1 MHKPVGVERRR
12 AERVSARLN
21 LNVHL
26 HLPGGAGGVDDL
38 ETLNVSSSG
47 VYFRSRRYIEPM
59 TKLALSFDVPTRPDD
74 PRSLKSV
81 SCEGIVVRTLPEEP
95 DADIEAF
102 EVAVFFTV
110 IDAESLHHLEAYIGT
125 LLA

>member
-1 MHKPVGVERRR
+1 MHKPEGVERRK

-26 HLPGGAGGVDDL
+26 HLPGSAGGVDDL

-47 VYFRSRRYIEPM
+47 VYFRSSRYIEPM
-59 TKLALSFDVPTRPDD
+59 TKLALSFDVPTRVDD
-74 PRSLKSV
+74 PRSLKPV

-95 DADIEAF
+95 DAEVDAF
-102 EVAVFFTV
+102 EVAVFFTI
-110 IDAESLHHLEAYIGT
+110 IDAESLHHLEDYIAT
-125 LLA
+125 VV